1 MAIVPSF
8 EKILLE
14 AHQSFGLNAMQSRDK
29 DGFKN
34 FEKSFKK
41 HTDISKELLDDIFTA
56 LELNEEAK
64 AHFSLNLMNWA
75 GFHKELELHL
85 WTFDAE
91 PRQIVWYML
100 AYSYIPGL
108 ARLAAHWKI
117 DPRANADIQ
126 GSMNWYF
133 PQPRMIKG
141 EEKLISSVSQ
151 VIEWLLDLLHNP
163 MDKIKEDLFYK
174 KLDPESIERT
184 LYNWKNKGALPHID
198 TIEKYFHE
206 DVKLNFNGTFE
217 LNATDSLEDQ
227 YQSAMDFLTK
237 TKKLDEESI
246 RDNLPMARIRLDAIF
261 SNIAT
266 EVEKQLLINHV
277 VMRYAQPTLR
287 TIRQQL
293 LLTRASQD
301 AYQRLLKF
309 LCPDVSPTESD
320 PEKNKLLQLIVIY
333 QRIYDLT
340 IEAWNQCGDNGEAA
354 ENHWFEEQFD
364 LIEKKTLYSSIMPSH
379 RNHKGSTAILA
390 EYLSKI
396 FEKLET
402 NAELEHHI
410 PYSEESRLAITLSHE
425 KRLRDFYLD
434 SDANK
439 KLTTILK
446 VGNSPW
452 RKLQGIDD
460 FQLLVEV
467 YHQNDF
473 FPIMNESIEKRLT
486 EIATKP
492 EHELYIIMAK
502 LHQILNEHKN
512 RNKNTKHEVINLLDT
527 AKKNQ
532 KFYLWEAVFLR
543 NEAKHYLFCNNVEES
558 EKLFRQA
565 LEACRVRNY
574 GTLRGEIARDAFAV
588 AVSNQRLI
596 PENHEKYYRNLINFI
611 EVKGEVP
618 SMEDTAIEMSDHFWN
633 VLYKPYP
640 SESKITPIHLKQVDR
655 KETTEMIF
663 REDWVN
669 FRKWLR
675 LNKHLKDKRL
685 SDVYGHTYLM
695 EIIKVTHNISS
706 TELNSELKAR
716 IKRTYKEAT
725 KLIIEEFPKLV
736 NVADFKAQTPL
747 MVAAHYKDK
756 ELVKM
761 LLDTGADINLQ
772 DFHGRTAVHA
782 ACASRSFDC
791 TLLLLDHGKID
802 IEKTDDGN
810 SNILHTAAKMGHP
823 AIVQKIT
830 SLFPELAD
838 RKDMNEQTPL
848 DIVNST
854 LSDLE
859 SARQFWLRNHNRIIG
874 SYKEYQDIQS
884 ILTNR

>member
-1 MAIVPSF
+1 
-8 EKILLE
+8 
-14 AHQSFGLNAMQSRDK
+14 
-29 DGFKN
+29 
-34 FEKSFKK
+34 
-41 HTDISKELLDDIFTA
+41 
-56 LELNEEAK
+56 
-64 AHFSLNLMNWA
+64 
-75 GFHKELELHL
+75 
-85 WTFDAE
+85 
-91 PRQIVWYML
+91 ML
-100 AYSYIPGL
+100 AYSYIPEL

-117 DPRANADIQ
+117 DPHSTPDIQ
-126 GSMNWYF
+126 GSMNWHF
-133 PQPRMIKG
+133 PQPRIIKG
-141 EEKLISSVSQ
+141 KKTLVSSVSQ
-151 VIEWLLDLLHNP
+151 VIEWLLDLLNLP
-163 MDKIKEDLFYK
+163 MDEIKDNLYYK
-174 KLDPESIERT
+174 ELDAESIERT
-184 LYNWKNKGALPHID
+184 LYNWKNKGTLPRTD
-198 TIEKYFHE
+198 NIEKYFQE
-206 DVKLNFNGTFE
+206 GVKLKFNGIFE
-217 LNATDSLEDQ
+217 LNAKDSLEDQ
-227 YQSAMDFLTK
+227 YQSAIDFLTK
-237 TKKLDEESI
+237 TKKLDEEGI

-261 SNIAT
+261 ADTAT
-266 EVEKQLLINHV
+266 KYEKQLLVDHV
-277 VMRYAQPTLR
+277 SHRYSAPSLK

-301 AYQRLLKF
+301 AYQRLLKL
-309 LCPDVSPTESD
+309 LCPNVSLTEADS
-320 PEKNKLLQLIVIY
+320 EKNKLLQLIGIY
-333 QRIYDLT
+333 QRVYDLT
-340 IEAWNQCGDNGEAA
+340 IEAWNQCRDDGEAA
-354 ENHWFEEQFD
+354 ENHWFEEQFHP
-364 LIEKKTLYSSIMPSH
+364 IEKMTLYSSIMPSH
-379 RNHKGSTAILA
+379 RNYEGNTAILA
-390 EYLSKI
+390 DYLSKI
-396 FEKLET
+396 FEKLGT
-402 NAELEHHI
+402 NSELEHHI
-410 PYSEESRLAITLSHE
+410 PYSEESRLAITLTHE
-425 KRLRDFYLD
+425 KRLRDFHLD

-452 RKLQGIDD
+452 RKLRGIDD
-460 FQLLVEV
+460 FQLLFEV
-467 YHQNDF
+467 YHQNDLS
-473 FPIMNESIEKRLT
+473 PKMNEAIEKRLT

-492 EHELYIIMAK
+492 ENELYIIMAK
-502 LHQILNEHKN
+502 LHQILNKHKN

-558 EKLFRQA
+558 KKLFRQA

-640 SESKITPIHLKQVDR
+640 SESKITPTHLKQVDR

-663 REDWVN
+663 REDWIN
-669 FRKWLR
+669 FGKWLR

-695 EIIKVTHNISS
+695 EIIKVAHNISS
-706 TELNSELKAR
+706 TELNRELKTR

-747 MVAAHYKDK
+747 MMAAHYKNK

-761 LLDTGADINLQ
+761 LLDAGADINLQ